1 MNEFYQKVAYI
12 GLRNTDGSY
21 LLNIPL
27 YVKVSEI
34 NKNGMTDMQ
43 EELIH
48 RISDVMMRRY
58 GNQISGHIANLKKG
72 VECNAKVQG

>member
-1 MNEFYQKVAYI
+1 MRTYTYYFADGTK
-12 GLRNTDGSY
+12 NT
-21 LLNIPL
+21 I
-27 YVKVSEI
+27 EI
-34 NKNGMTDMQ
+34 DDKWYDILHQMDEDERKARYNYGR
-43 EELIH
+43 

>member
-58 GNQISGHIANLKKG
+58 EKQIGEHIANLKKG
-72 VECNAKVQG
+72 VECNAKVSS